1 MRLFCVGERFFCDF
15 FAWAGADFAVCDDA
29 DEAARRIAQRA
40 SHEEIVFVSGSLA
53 AQKSRALERHFNDPS
68 RIVVPIPSPSGEAG
82 YDARSVY
89 QSLLGG
95 GT

>member
-1 MRLFCVGERFFCDF
+1 MRLYCVGEPIFCDF

-29 DEAARRIAQRA
+29 NEAARRIAERA
-40 SHEEIVFVSGSLA
+40 SHEEIVLVSGSLA
-53 AQKSRALERHFNDPS
+53 AQKNKALQKLFNDPS

-82 YDARSVY
+82 QDARSVY